1 MFLLLSI
8 FICIGYLQ
16 YNRVNAEYYTAIVDI
31 TKAWR
36 LSQEL
41 VTDLNSYI
49 ALEES
54 RLNEIRKV
62 IKLLDTVDS
71 INNPTSTPYQQN
83 NDLEQYLGNPINAYL
98 TMKRLSSK
106 WKSKL
111 SQLVNNIPSD
121 QTNNDDDNGSQYLNL
136 PDTQQFASM
145 NTIRSR
151 VKQHTDMLPG
161 NNDVSGAVDAILRLQ
176 STYKLPASRIAYGQL
191 IDNLSCSHLSAAQC
205 LEVGKQAYS
214 QGDYERSEE
223 WFRVAYDRLFDE
235 LEEKKDSSS
244 QQSEETTTVSED
256 AEDKEVQPTVGQI
269 LDHLAYSLGRQGR
282 YAEALNVTRLL
293 IQEEPTNERA
303 IKNEEYYV
311 EQMGKG
317 EGRIGP
323 NPRPEATSKQ
333 DQETEVYEALCR
345 GENPFPP
352 APSDSLT
359 CQYYIPHVFYKIGP
373 VKQEVLFPDPR
384 IVMWHDLIYPSEIEK
399 IKEVATPQLRR
410 ATVKNPVSG
419 NLEVAFYRTSKSAWL
434 SHSMNE
440 ITDRISQRIRAVTG
454 LSLETAEDLQVGNY
468 GLGGHYA
475 PHFDFGRKREK
486 DAFEVQNGNRI
497 ATIIFYLSD
506 IQAGGATVFNRIGA
520 RVVPKQGAAG
530 FWFNLLPSGEGDL
543 RTRHAA
549 CPVLAGSKWVMN
561 LWFHERG
568 QEFRR
573 PCELEQGVIEA
584 DDGF

>member
-1 MFLLLSI
+1 MFLILSI
-8 FICIGYLQ
+8 LVCTIHFQ

-41 VTDLNSYI
+41 VSDLNSYI
-49 ALEES
+49 ALEET

-62 IKLLDTVDS
+62 IKLLDTVESVNDS
-71 INNPTSTPYQQN
+71 TTTPYQQN
-83 NDLEQYLGNPINAYL
+83 NKLEEYLGNPINAYL
-98 TMKRLSSK
+98 TMKRLSSN

-111 SQLVNNIPSD
+111 SQLVDNVSSDPSS
-121 QTNNDDDNGSQYLNL
+121 NDDGNSSDDLN
-136 PDTQQFASM
+136 FSEMSM

-161 NNDVSGAVDAILRLQ
+161 DNDVNGAVDAILRLQ
-176 STYKLPASRIAYGQL
+176 STYKLPASRLAYGQL
-191 IDNLSCSHLSAAQC
+191 IDKLSCPQLSAAQC

-235 LEEKKDSSS
+235 LEEKKESGI
-244 QQSEETTTVSED
+244 QASEEDATVNDDIDE
-256 AEDKEVQPTVGQI
+256 KEVQPTVGQI

-293 IQEEPTNERA
+293 IEQEPTNIRA
-303 IKNEEYYV
+303 IKNEAYYV
-311 EQMGKG
+311 EQISLG

-323 NPRPEATSKQ
+323 NPRPEECAILGSSKQ
-333 DQETEVYEALCR
+333 QLDISSFYGCR
-345 GENPFPP
+345 NDG
-352 APSDSLT
+352 LT
-359 CQYYIPHVFYKIGP
+359 WKLLNHCK
-373 VKQEVLFPDPR
+373 
-384 IVMWHDLIYPSEIEK
+384 
-399 IKEVATPQLRR
+399 LRR
-410 ATVKNPVSG
+410 ATVKNPVTG
-419 NLEVAFYRTSKSAWL
+419 NLEVAFYRTSKSAWIP
-434 SHSMNE
+434 HSTNE
-440 ITDRISQRIRAVTG
+440 ITDRISKRIRAVTG

-520 RVVPKQGAAG
+520 RVVPKQGAAS

-568 QEFRR
+568 QEFLR
-573 PCELEQGVIEA
+573 PCELERGTIEV
-584 DDGF
+584 DDGL

>member
-1 MFLLLSI
+1 MFLILSI
-8 FICIGYLQ
+8 LVCTIHFQ

-41 VTDLNSYI
+41 VSDLNSYI
-49 ALEES
+49 ALEET

-62 IKLLDTVDS
+62 IKLLDTVESVNDS
-71 INNPTSTPYQQN
+71 TTTPYQQN
-83 NDLEQYLGNPINAYL
+83 NKLEEYLGNPINAYL
-98 TMKRLSSK
+98 TMKRLSSN

-111 SQLVNNIPSD
+111 SQLVDNVSSDPSS
-121 QTNNDDDNGSQYLNL
+121 NDDGNSSDDLN
-136 PDTQQFASM
+136 FSEMSM

-161 NNDVSGAVDAILRLQ
+161 DNDVNGAVDAILRLQ
-176 STYKLPASRIAYGQL
+176 STYKLPASRLAYGQL
-191 IDNLSCSHLSAAQC
+191 IDKLSCPQLSAAQC

-235 LEEKKDSSS
+235 LEEKKESGI
-244 QQSEETTTVSED
+244 QASEEDATVNDDIDE
-256 AEDKEVQPTVGQI
+256 KEVQPTVGQI

-293 IQEEPTNERA
+293 IEQEPTNIRA
-303 IKNEEYYV
+303 IKNEAYYV
-311 EQMGKG
+311 EQISLG

-323 NPRPEATSKQ
+323 NPRPEAVSKYE
-333 DQETEVYEALCR
+333 QETEVYEALCR
-345 GENPFPP
+345 GENHFSP
-352 APSDSLT
+352 APSHLLT

-384 IVMWHDLIYPSEIEK
+384 IVMWHDLIYPSEIEE
-399 IKEVATPQLRR
+399 IKKLATPRLRR
-410 ATVKNPVSG
+410 ATVKNPVTG
-419 NLEVAFYRTSKSAWL
+419 NLEVAFYRTSKSAWIP
-434 SHSMNE
+434 HSTNE
-440 ITDRISQRIRAVTG
+440 ITDRISKRIRAVTG

-520 RVVPKQGAAG
+520 RVVPKQGAAS

-568 QEFRR
+568 QEFLR
-573 PCELEQGVIEA
+573 PCELERGTIEV
-584 DDGF
+584 DDGL